1 MKKSNKIIKVAI
13 GKGRAA
19 ITKWSTINL
28 ISNFLAL
35 KHQEIN
41 ETKKKYTTYLRIII
55 HNNYPEYI
63 TTVPTIDLEPTNIA
77 LNTS

>member
-1 MKKSNKIIKVAI
+1 MPAKHFKF
-13 GKGRAA
+13 
-19 ITKWSTINL
+19 TI
-28 ISNFLAL
+28 NFLAL

-41 ETKKKYTTYLRIII
+41 ETKKRYTNYLNNII

-77 LNTS
+77 INTS